1 MVEVLGLKDEEGGDG
16 GEGALVPDVGE
27 IMDGAEGVDLMKFLA
42 IFGLLLFLEI
52 LIGEPDFPG
61 VEEFRHPALINLYVE
76 FFDLQFND

>member
-1 MVEVLGLKDEEGGDG
+1 
-16 GEGALVPDVGE
+16 
-27 IMDGAEGVDLMKFLA
+27 MDGAEGVDLMKFLA